1 MPETRK
7 KPRSGKKELEK
18 NFGMEVYMAPLSL
31 SVSCHIGQG
40 ALAVAAAKKV
50 EVE

>member
-1 MPETRK
+1 
-7 KPRSGKKELEK
+7 
-18 NFGMEVYMAPLSL
+18 MEVYMAPLSL